1 MLNLTNFNCLIEIKA
16 REKFNKLLKKIQNL
30 SKNFFSGKGTVYSTV
45 QKLIPQY
52 QDVTC

>member
-1 MLNLTNFNCLIEIKA
+1 MLNLTNFNWLIEIKA

-30 SKNFFSGKGTVYSTV
+30 PKNFFSGKGMVYSTV

-52 QDVTC
+52 QHVTC